1 MSVCFLRKDNKN
13 KTLLFKRQQSSSKLL
28 LVFALAMLV
37 MQHFMLVSGN
47 TPKGLR
53 THLRSAK
60 LSSVH
65 SLPEINADRTAG
77 KYEIRSISGEPNYK
91 SVNLTWEVEFVT
103 TPSNQAAD
111 AVNEVELPKVFQIY
125 FCELQTFGPH
135 RCRSK
140 SIDETK
146 QTNAFLADDKI
157 QTRQYEA
164 YIDNLRMATKYRFHI
179 RPQSRRRDIKVTGR
193 SEIFSNEVEDF
204 NENANGQTIIIPT
217 KGFSA
222 QATKC
227 LPHASEIVVETGPY
241 FAGKIVVDGGKCG
254 IKGNPEDPRDTYTM
268 RIEHQAC
275 GSLVKP
281 ETNTVETFITVQEN
295 LGIFT
300 HSTRRFVVVCSYQ
313 SGMQTVRASFSVP
326 GKGGVAAVEHS
337 NDDEDRKG
345 RLLESPKFVDKS
357 ELVLKE
363 NSDEDLSSLT
373 TEKTEANE
381 TEALVKEIENHSL
394 HANETETII
403 SMQNSSEHDVLSAV
417 AWLENIV
424 PNVNED
430 HIKSKEM
437 KRENENKENIAEYA
451 KLVLNRNGQDEEM
464 IAGLLH
470 EAQTGKAFI
479 DSLVKFD
486 TLNVSSL
493 ALTILLS
500 VILLLVFLLIFY
512 REFKRRNMPNQR
524 QQLSSTLSLSSS
536 SSSSL
541 PSSSSVSTTL
551 PRLNHRHLQQLT
563 LPRSLQTKNQE
574 LLA

>member
-1 MSVCFLRKDNKN
+1 MSVCFLRKDNEN
-13 KTLLFKRQQSSSKLL
+13 KTLLVKRQQSSSKLL
-28 LVFALAMLV
+28 VFALVMLV

-53 THLRSAK
+53 THMRSAK
-60 LSSVH
+60 LSNVH

-103 TPSNQAAD
+103 SPSNQAAD

-146 QTNAFLADDKI
+146 RTNAFLVDDKI
-157 QTRQYEA
+157 RQTRQYEA

-204 NENANGQTIIIPT
+204 NENSNGQTIIIPT
-217 KGFSA
+217 KGCKCCIQEKQKDFFPKTRFLVSA

-254 IKGNPEDPRDTYTM
+254 IKGNPEDPRDAYTM
-268 RIEHQAC
+268 RIEHQTC

-345 RLLESPKFVDKS
+345 RLLQPPKFVDKS

-363 NSDEDLSSLT
+363 NNDEDLSSVT
-373 TEKTEANE
+373 TEKNEANE

-394 HANETETII
+394 QANETETII
-403 SMQNSSEHDVLSAV
+403 SMQNSSEHDVLSAI

-437 KRENENKENIAEYA
+437 QRENENKENIAEYA

-486 TLNVSSL
+486 TLN
-493 ALTILLS
+493 ILLYLS
-500 VILLLVFLLIFY
+500 TIATDLTV
-512 REFKRRNMPNQR
+512 RS
-524 QQLSSTLSLSSS
+524 QQLGESPTMI
-536 SSSSL
+536 
-541 PSSSSVSTTL
+541 T
-551 PRLNHRHLQQLT
+551 
-563 LPRSLQTKNQE
+563 
-574 LLA
+574 